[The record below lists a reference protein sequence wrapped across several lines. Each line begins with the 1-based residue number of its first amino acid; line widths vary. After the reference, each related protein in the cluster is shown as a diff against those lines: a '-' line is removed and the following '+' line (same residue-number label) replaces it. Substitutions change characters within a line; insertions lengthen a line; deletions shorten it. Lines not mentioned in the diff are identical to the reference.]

1 MNSARN
7 VVGPLGVAAMAL
19 LLAAGGVDA
28 QTPGQSP
35 WSYDHDMRLTYE
47 YDDNVNE
54 GIVDPVHA
62 QVARLSYR
70 GDVRWGSSGEQ
81 RLSMTYQG
89 GVKRHFGYS
98 EADVTSQFINEGT
111 FGYQRRVAED
121 IALAGTFGIKHRAW
135 TDGFF
140 FINED
145 GFTQTAGT
153 VNALVNLRSLSDDE
167 LSTLE
172 VGARYSD
179 TDFDNLDVSFGNH
192 VIGGYAS
199 VTKDFNPD
207 LNVTWIYSFD
217 QIRYPGRGTLGPGD
231 DPTAILR
238 GITRDRQED
247 HLHELGALV
256 TWLGDVSVQAEYSFR
271 LNDSNSF
278 GFSYI
283 SHNFGLQ
290 LLRRLPWDMLA
301 QFYGQ
306 VELRDFNEPVP
317 NTQAGSLD
325 TGETENNVLL
335 LRLVKDVSPDYS
347 IEVRYGRYR
356 DEAIT
361 LNDFYTKN
369 IYAIGMNYRPR

>member
-7 VVGPLGVAAMAL
+7 VVGPLGAATMAVF
-19 LLAAGGVDA
+19 LAAGAVDA
-28 QTPGQSP
+28 QTPEQSP

-81 RLSMTYQG
+81 RLSITYQG
-89 GVKRHFGYS
+89 GVKRHFGYA

-121 IALAGTFGIKHRAW
+121 IALAGTFGIKYRAW

-153 VNALVNLRSLSDDE
+153 VNALINLKSLSDDE

-172 VGARYSD
+172 LGARYSD

-207 LNVTWIYSFD
+207 LNATWMYSFD

-247 HLHELGALV
+247 HLHELGVLV
-256 TWLGDVSVQAEYSFR
+256 TWLGDVSVQADYSFR